1 MSIIQLAQKP
11 GAGPKKCPK
20 KLGMNLGNI
29 PFTFLLSF
37 SLQISC
43 VTCHTCL
50 NTMMS
55 AAPAKASTQWFDSL
69 KRVVIQ

>member
-1 MSIIQLAQKP
+1 MSIIQLVQKP
-11 GAGPKKCPK
+11 GAGPKKMSQKIGDESRKYP
-20 KLGMNLGNI
+20 I
-29 PFTFLLSF
+29 YFFI